1 MGKIVVTSVLAL
13 VFGFLGAA
21 TATTVFPAAFQG
33 EQGETGLA
41 GAPGKDG
48 ADGEDGAVG
57 PTGPPGKPGKPGK
70 AGRAAKAAEAKPL
83 NIGTTGCIGRSV
95 RVITEVSIT
104 PDQKLKLTRENVC
117 VVP

>member
-33 EQGETGLA
+33 EQGQTGLA

-57 PTGPPGKPGKPGK
+57 PTGPAGPAGKAGK
-70 AGRAAKAAEAKPL
+70 AGRAAQAAAEKPL
-83 NIGTTGCIGRSV
+83 NIGSSGCIGKSV
-95 RVITEVSIT
+95 RVITDISIS
-104 PDQKLKLTRENVC
+104 PDQKLRLTRENVC